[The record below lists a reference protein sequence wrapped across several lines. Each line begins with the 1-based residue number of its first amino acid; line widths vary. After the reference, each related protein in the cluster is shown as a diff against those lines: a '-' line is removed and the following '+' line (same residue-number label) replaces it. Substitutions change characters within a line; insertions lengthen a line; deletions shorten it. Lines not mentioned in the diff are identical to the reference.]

1 MYSGT
6 LQYCTYHLVPPQ
18 VSSIHVKLNRHHR
31 FLIQE
36 ISWKVTSTSTELW
49 RPRGVGLRARGVMM
63 TMLLSQVALHLGY
76 SPLASHSSA
85 VPRAGR
91 LLALEATAM
100 PASTSFDWF
109 SQWYPVNVIET
120 MDPTRPHAM
129 QLLGLNLVAWN
140 DGETIDGVK
149 QEGAWRVFE
158 DACPHRLGPLSEGR
172 IEADGN
178 LLCSY
183 HGWRFDG
190 SGACAEMPYAP
201 PSKAER
207 LKFSCRATC
216 NAYPTRVADGLL
228 WVFPVGGVLGLDA
241 SAHVAMPLIDELHQP
256 ELGGRWKWKIPAG
269 VRDFP
274 CSWDAMVENTLDPAH
289 FCSAHHGTLG
299 NRYEDPKPYQMALSQ
314 PISLTEGFAIDGEL
328 GRLEFKPPC
337 LVKYLP
343 NFAAM
348 PFGRSLVIATYCVP
362 TKPGWVRA
370 PLLGLCWSSD
380 GPLIAF

>member
-1 MYSGT
+1 M
-6 LQYCTYHLVPPQ
+6 L
-18 VSSIHVKLNRHHR
+18 
-31 FLIQE
+31 
-36 ISWKVTSTSTELW
+36 
-49 RPRGVGLRARGVMM
+49 
-63 TMLLSQVALHLGY
+63 TMLLHLGY
-76 SPLASHSSA
+76 TPLASRSSS

-91 LLALEATAM
+91 LLALEATAIPTT

-120 MDPTRPHAM
+120 MDPSRPHAM

-140 DGETIDGVK
+140 DGETIGGVK

-207 LKFSCRATC
+207 LKQSCRATC

-256 ELGGRWKWKIPAG
+256 ELAGRWKWKIPAG

-362 TKPGWVRA
+362 TKPGWVRG
-370 PLLGLCWSSD
+370 PLMTSVVMTTDDEAWLGESASAGP